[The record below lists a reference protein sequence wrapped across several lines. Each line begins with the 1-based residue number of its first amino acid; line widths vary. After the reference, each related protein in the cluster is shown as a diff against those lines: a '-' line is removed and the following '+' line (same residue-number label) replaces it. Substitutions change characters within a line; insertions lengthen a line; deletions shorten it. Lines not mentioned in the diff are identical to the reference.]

1 MKLRVYNEAPEP
13 EDVEGIPH
21 CWERCRHN
29 DGKRCRLMGL
39 RTPIVCTPA
48 LEEIIAE
55 RDSMRDWEAKI
66 CMACGRYDY
75 AEGQGYVYGTV
86 DQCVDAI
93 TDAMIEVQ
101 EQRDSLTA
109 QPIDDWSEEDGP
121 VLWWRFPVSEPP
133 YVGTPLDSD
142 WPGYHTHW
150 TRIHVADEPW
160 VLRHG

>member
-1 MKLRVYNEAPEP
+1 MNDKKSPWEVLYNETNRRLREMQDRI
-13 EDVEGIPH
+13 EDMQ
-21 CWERCRHN
+21 RRF
-29 DGKRCRLMGL
+29 
-39 RTPIVCTPA
+39 
-48 LEEIIAE
+48 AE
-55 RDSMRDWEAKI
+55 AKSDLRDWEAKV
-66 CMACGRYDY
+66 CMACGKYDY

-93 TDAMIEVQ
+93 NDAMIEVQ

-109 QPIDDWSEEDGP
+109 QPFDEWSEDDGP